1 MAQKVAQGNRLLR
14 RQRKIMDIISTAGY
28 RPGF

>member
-1 MAQKVAQGNRLLR
+1 MPQKIAQGNRLLR
-14 RQRKIMDIISTAGY
+14 RQRKTMDIISIGGY